1 MGNLFDHLLLYCIGC
16 YLLMTFGL
24 FSLLT
29 YGDKW
34 VTSRKVVDLC
44 FFFLLLARNVED
56 IEIVEFGLQPVLTYV
71 DSLDREKQ
79 LNL

>member
-1 MGNLFDHLLLYCIGC
+1 
-16 YLLMTFGL
+16 MTFGL

-56 IEIVEFGLQPVLTYV
+56 IETVEFGLQPVLTYV